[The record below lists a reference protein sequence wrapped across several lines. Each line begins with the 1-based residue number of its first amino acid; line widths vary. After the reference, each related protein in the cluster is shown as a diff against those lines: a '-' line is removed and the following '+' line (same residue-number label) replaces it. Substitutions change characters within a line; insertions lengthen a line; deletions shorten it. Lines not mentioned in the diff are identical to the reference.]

1 MRKNALTMIT
11 VTTVTGV
18 FGAFFRWL
26 QNINAFEP
34 DTGLMV
40 PFARTAVFMAAYL
53 IAMAGL
59 FAVLALVF
67 TKRFAC
73 GKTPDAALR
82 PSTFA
87 PSLLCKL
94 CGVLIAAMGVVMML
108 YAPMQRHPTME
119 RIFAAS
125 SIFGGTAV
133 ALLPFRTEGS
143 VSGGRGMYL
152 VPVLFSCVWLVC
164 CYKNNA
170 ENPVIWAF
178 LVEILAVAATVI
190 AWYELAAYFY
200 DRANPFAAVFFV
212 QGAAFMDIATL
223 ADERSAPMTVMFA
236 VHAALML
243 MFEFLLVKNLAPRRR
258 ARHVR
263 SGVE

>member
-1 MRKNALTMIT
+1 MRKDALTMILI
-11 VTTVTGV
+11 TTVTGV

-26 QNINAFEP
+26 ENINAFEP

-40 PFARTAVFMAAYL
+40 PFARTTVFMAAYL

-59 FAVLALVF
+59 FAALAFVC
-67 TKRFAC
+67 TKRFSC
-73 GKTPDAALR
+73 ERTPDTALH

-94 CGVLIAAMGVVMML
+94 CGVLMAVMGVVLML

-119 RIFAAS
+119 RVFAAS
-125 SIFGGTAV
+125 CIFGGTAV
-133 ALLPFRTEGS
+133 MLLPFRTDGS
-143 VSGGRGMYL
+143 ASGGRGMYL
-152 VPVLFSCVWLVC
+152 VPVLFSCIWLVC

-178 LVEILAVAATVI
+178 LVEILAVAVTVM

-212 QGAAFMDIATL
+212 QGAAFMDITTL

-243 MFEFLLVKNLAPRRR
+243 MYEFLLVKNFAPRRR
-258 ARHVR
+258 ARHER
-263 SGVE
+263 GGEA